1 MDILSVLLEVTPKA
15 FYAGSGVSCKNS
27 TNRTGRELIHS

>member
-1 MDILSVLLEVTPKA
+1 MDVLSVLLEVTTKS
-15 FYAGSGVSCKNS
+15 FYAGSGALCKNS